1 MGNPL
6 TRLEDLINPE
16 FIREFTTIIGIVS
29 MLGGSLFMSWKVLGL
44 SWKLTCWA
52 TKKLTPTPY
61 QPTELCQKL
70 IDRINSPQTAYLKGS
85 NSLVSGLLTVALYP
99 MKIVMV
105 GHDGD
110 LLDTFP
116 EKDREVL
123 KTSIHKKFLELYDL
137 DRKQEVEK
145 TRNYMTSLLLN
156 DQSLPQN
163 FTDKKAKEST
173 DSILVSHNDTVVF
186 VKANELPS
194 DIQKKLGVS

>member
-29 MLGGSLFMSWKVLGL
+29 MLGGSMFMSWKVLGL
-44 SWKLTCWA
+44 SWKLTCWVA
-52 TKKLTPTPY
+52 KKLTPVPY

-70 IDRINSPQTAYLKGS
+70 IDRINSPQTTYYPSK
-85 NSLVSGLLTVALYP
+85 NSLSSGVLSVSLYP
-99 MKIVMV
+99 EKITMT
-105 GHDGD
+105 GHDGN
-110 LLDTFP
+110 LLDTFQ

-123 KTSIHKKFLELYDL
+123 KATITTKMSELYTL
-137 DRKQEVEK
+137 EKKQEVEK
-145 TRNYMTSLLLN
+145 TRNYMTALLL
-156 DQSLPQN
+156 DKQTPQN
-163 FTDKKAKEST
+163 FTDKKAKENTESVV
-173 DSILVSHNDTVVF
+173 VSHNDTVIF

>member
-44 SWKLTCWA
+44 GWKLTCWA

-70 IDRINSPQTAYLKGS
+70 IDRINSPQTTYLPS
-85 NSLVSGLLTVALYP
+85 RNSLISGVLTVSLSP
-99 MKIVMV
+99 EIITMV

-110 LLDTFP
+110 LIRTFQ
-116 EKDREVL
+116 EKDREVIRIV
-123 KTSIHKKFLELYDL
+123 IHKKFMELYDL

-163 FTDKKAKEST
+163 FTDKKAKENT
-173 DSILVSHNDTVVF
+173 DSVVVSHNDTVIF